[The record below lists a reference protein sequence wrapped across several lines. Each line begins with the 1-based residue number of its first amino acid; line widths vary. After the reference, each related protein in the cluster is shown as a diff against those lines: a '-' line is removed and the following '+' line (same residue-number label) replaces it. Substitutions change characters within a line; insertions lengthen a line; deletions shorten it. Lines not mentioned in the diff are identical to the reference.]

1 VNATPKAAKTPA
13 QNNRYVLEVPASN
26 QTNEASRTVG
36 LHGNTDF
43 TPGRWVELAVD
54 VGAFLCDKAG
64 APGASFKIERLQLVL
79 PPVKGGAL
87 ELDAAAVVKN
97 VPAEKRSLD
106 FNAYDVSGIDGLY
119 IGDTKIA
126 ESGRIMLDKLYEKS
140 GSKLFADINV
150 RDRAGNVTPMA
161 SIIPLPPHE

>member
-1 VNATPKAAKTPA
+1 M
-13 QNNRYVLEVPASN
+13 PASN
-26 QTNEASRTVG
+26 QTNEASRIVG
-36 LHGNTDF
+36 LRGDTDF
-43 TPGRWVELAVD
+43 TPGKWVELAID
-54 VGAFLCDKAG
+54 VGAFLCSKAG

-97 VPAEKRSLD
+97 VPADKRSLD

-126 ESGRIMLDKLYEKS
+126 ESGRIMLNKLYEKC

-150 RDRAGNVTPMA
+150 RDRAGNVTPLA
-161 SIIPLPPHE
+161 TIVPLPPRD